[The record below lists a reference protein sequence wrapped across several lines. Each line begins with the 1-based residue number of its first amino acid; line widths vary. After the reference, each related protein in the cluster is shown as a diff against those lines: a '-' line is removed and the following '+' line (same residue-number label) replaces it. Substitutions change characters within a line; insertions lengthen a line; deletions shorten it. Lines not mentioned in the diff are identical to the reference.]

1 MLKTTL
7 IVAGGAYLL
16 GKAYDKYAS
25 PEEKN
30 NWESTIKMHHGE
42 IGILAII
49 LGLLL
54 GSIIAIAIGIGLVLH
69 DIDDISKWFKSH
81 KFRT

>member
-1 MLKTTL
+1 MLKLALALSGT
-7 IVAGGAYLL
+7 YLL
-16 GKAYDKYAS
+16 AKVYDKYAT

-49 LGLLL
+49 FGVLV
-54 GSIIAIAIGIGLVLH
+54 GSLILIVIGIVLVLH
-69 DIDDISKWFKSH
+69 DIGDSSNWFKFH
-81 KFRT
+81 RYRT